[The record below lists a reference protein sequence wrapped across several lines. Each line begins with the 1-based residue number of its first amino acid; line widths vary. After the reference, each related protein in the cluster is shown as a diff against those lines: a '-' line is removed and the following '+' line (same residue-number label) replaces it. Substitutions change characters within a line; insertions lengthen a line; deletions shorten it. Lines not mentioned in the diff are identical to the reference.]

1 MKVLFNTTVVLF
13 LLNVFAVNLYASKEE
28 GKEVVVNELVNN
40 QTYTIDELMKIEFL
54 TAKCVSDESELATKN
69 LKITRYS
76 VSLVPKGERV
86 ETFFGSS
93 ETIPSQFKACLG
105 NLKSGDRVVIKDIYF
120 KTNDGVAGGCGEI
133 TIYIK

>member
-1 MKVLFNTTVVLF
+1 MKVLFKTVVV
-13 LLNVFAVNLYASKEE
+13 LLLVNVFTANLYASKEE
-28 GKEVVVNELVNN
+28 GNDVVINELVNN
-40 QTYTIDELMKIEFL
+40 QSYTIEELMKIDFL
-54 TAKCVSDESELATKN
+54 TAKCLSEESELASQN

-93 ETIPSQFKACLG
+93 SSIPGQFKACLG
-105 NLKSGDRVVIKDIYF
+105 NLKSGDRIIIKDIYF
-120 KTNDGVAGGCGEI
+120 KTTDGVAGGCGEI